1 VASCI
6 VLGLLAIAPV
16 VTMRFVYPAVSVN
29 EIAVAPTGNTGT
41 LAPPSR
47 PLNVIANPSVD
58 ALNGWILP
66 LWMAGVFLFSLRLVW
81 AGSHAS
87 SLRHHGVKA
96 DPSIQSMIADL
107 ASRLGIRRRLEILVC
122 SLTEVPSIVG
132 WIRPVI
138 LVPASVLVGLTPQQL
153 EALLAHEL
161 AHIRRHDYIVN
172 ILQMVVETLFFYH
185 PAVWWISGR
194 IRHERELCCDDIA
207 VGACGNAVAY
217 ARALAQLEKL
227 RPTAPILAMGSAGGG
242 LYWRVQRLL
251 GVRGEDVPSRLACA
265 VGLIAGVLC
274 LGWVL
279 ETANA
284 EQQSPQPFSVQEGR
298 APMEPLPAFPI
309 PPRPPVPAVTPL
321 REAPP
326 APLALIPPELPPVP
340 PAPASPISIAPLPPT
355 LSVPAPAAPALPV
368 PAAPMSP
375 VAPPAAPLPVLPT
388 TAAPLA
394 IPPLQSSPLP
404 WVLFRG
410 NDVIVRGSAA
420 DEEQARR
427 ARASYT
433 GDLLWFQLD
442 GRAYTTQD
450 RETLD
455 QIQALAATTSTER
468 AAIDRTRN
476 ELLRQTFE
484 ELFSVS
490 ATSTANMPRAL
501 VDLRARMAELQA
513 ATARLQAAMA
523 QREAAAANLP
533 QGLVDPRSQAELEV
547 ATARLHAA
555 MAQRESEI
563 QKMQAEVAL
572 QEKLR
577 RLESDALQLQRV
589 LDTLRGAVG
598 TGKAQPT
605 P

>member
-1 VASCI
+1 
-6 VLGLLAIAPV
+6 
-16 VTMRFVYPAVSVN
+16 
-29 EIAVAPTGNTGT
+29 
-41 LAPPSR
+41 
-47 PLNVIANPSVD
+47 
-58 ALNGWILP
+58 
-66 LWMAGVFLFSLRLVW
+66 
-81 AGSHAS
+81 
-87 SLRHHGVKA
+87 
-96 DPSIQSMIADL
+96 
-107 ASRLGIRRRLEILVC
+107 
-122 SLTEVPSIVG
+122 
-132 WIRPVI
+132 
-138 LVPASVLVGLTPQQL
+138 
-153 EALLAHEL
+153 
-161 AHIRRHDYIVN
+161 
-172 ILQMVVETLFFYH
+172 
-185 PAVWWISGR
+185 
-194 IRHERELCCDDIA
+194 
-207 VGACGNAVAY
+207 
-217 ARALAQLEKL
+217 
-227 RPTAPILAMGSAGGG
+227 
-242 LYWRVQRLL
+242 
-251 GVRGEDVPSRLACA
+251 
-265 VGLIAGVLC
+265 
-274 LGWVL
+274 
-279 ETANA
+279 
-284 EQQSPQPFSVQEGR
+284 
-298 APMEPLPAFPI
+298 
-309 PPRPPVPAVTPL
+309 
-321 REAPP
+321 
-326 APLALIPPELPPVP
+326 
-340 PAPASPISIAPLPPT
+340 
-355 LSVPAPAAPALPV
+355 
-368 PAAPMSP
+368 
-375 VAPPAAPLPVLPT
+375 
-388 TAAPLA
+388 
-394 IPPLQSSPLP
+394 
-404 WVLFRG
+404 VLFRG